1 LKQKRRAIE
10 PGYKEIPVYRQC
22 ELLSLNRSSL
32 YYTPCRDT
40 QHNEQLMKLIDKQ
53 YIQTPFY
60 GIDKMTEWLHRH
72 GQSVNHKRVC
82 RLMRQMGLEAVY
94 PRRKRGLSLPDK
106 QHKIYPYLLKDVQI
120 IRPDQAWSADIIYVR
135 MYRGWLYL
143 VAAMDWFSR
152 YVINWEV
159 SVTLESEFCVSALKQ
174 ALSFGRPDIF
184 NTDQGSQF
192 TSDDF
197 TDVLKDADIRISMDG
212 KGRVFDNIFVERL
225 WRTVKVEEV
234 YFRDYQTVA
243 EARYY
248 LGRYFEFYN
257 NQRLH
262 QALGY
267 RTPAEVYGVAVGTPV
282 ALRVPS
288 PASCCRTPPRFAS
301 QSEAVGCKTAAG
313 AMNPPLKPQFS
324 VLTMGRSIIINKQN
338 WRVISHPQT
347 PFYCIGYLPLTYL

>member
-1 LKQKRRAIE
+1 MTGSKKNLELTFEQKRMAIE
-10 PGYKEIPVYRQC
+10 IDNSKIPIYRQC

-32 YYTPCRDT
+32 YYKPFRDT
-40 QHNEQLMKLIDKQ
+40 EYNEQLMKLIDVQ

-60 GIDKMTEWLHRH
+60 GIDKMTEWLRRQ
-72 GQSVNHKRVC
+72 GKCVNHKRVR

-106 QHKIYPYLLKDVQI
+106 QHKIYPYLLRDVQI
-120 IRPDQAWSADIIYVR
+120 ERPDQVWSADITYVR

-143 VAAMDWFSR
+143 VAVMDWFSR
-152 YVINWEV
+152 YVLSWEV

-174 ALSFGRPDIF
+174 ALSSGNPQVF

-197 TDVLKDADIRISMDG
+197 TDILKAAGIQISMDG
-212 KGRVFDNIFVERL
+212 KGRVFDNIFIERL

-234 YFRDYQTVA
+234 YLRDYETVA

-248 LGRYFEFYN
+248 LGRYFELYN
-257 NQRLH
+257 NKRFH

-282 ALRVPS
+282 ALRAPSVP
-288 PASCCRTPPRFAS
+288 
-301 QSEAVGCKTAAG
+301 TA
-313 AMNPPLKPQFS
+313 
-324 VLTMGRSIIINKQN
+324 
-338 WRVISHPQT
+338 
-347 PFYCIGYLPLTYL
+347 LTYGDESTLNTSIFCLDNG

>member
-1 LKQKRRAIE
+1 LTGSKKNLDLTLEQKRMAVE
-10 PGYKEIPVYRQC
+10 PDNKQIAVYRQC
-22 ELLSLNRSSL
+22 ELLGLSRSSL
-32 YYTPCRDT
+32 YYKPCRDT
-40 QHNEQLMKLIDKQ
+40 QYNERLMRLIDEQ
-53 YIQTPFY
+53 YVKTPFY
-60 GIDKMTEWLHRH
+60 GIDKMTESLRRLGH
-72 GQSVNHKRVC
+72 QVNHKRVR

-94 PRRKRGLSLPDK
+94 PHRKRALSLPDS

-120 IRPDQAWSADIIYVR
+120 GHCDQVWSADITYIR

-143 VAAMDWFSR
+143 VAVMDRFSR
-152 YVINWEV
+152 YVLSWEV

-174 ALSFGRPDIF
+174 ALNFGRPQVF

-197 TDVLKDADIRISMDG
+197 TKVLLEAGVQISMDG

-234 YFRDYQTVA
+234 YLRDYQTVT
-243 EARYY
+243 EASYS
-248 LGRYFEFYN
+248 LGRYFKLYN

-282 ALRVPS
+282 ALRAPSVP
-288 PASCCRTPPRFAS
+288 
-301 QSEAVGCKTAAG
+301 TALIHG
-313 AMNPPLKPQFS
+313 DESTLNNPVFCLDN
-324 VLTMGRSIIINKQN
+324 G
-338 WRVISHPQT
+338 
-347 PFYCIGYLPLTYL
+347 